1 MLVRKAYKYRIYPD
15 ATQEELFRRS
25 IGCCRLIYNL
35 CLDQKILE
43 RQRSSP
49 RSLSAFDQMKELK
62 ALKHEFEFLKEP
74 PSQLLQ
80 QTIQDLH
87 KAFKSFFEGRARFP
101 QFRKKGENDSF
112 RYPDPKQV
120 KIEGDRIFL
129 PKAGW
134 TNLVKHRPIFGT
146 VKNATVSVVA
156 ADWFVSIQVEHDV
169 AVIRVNRG
177 MEIGIDLG
185 GVQPIVQSDG
195 TVVDMPHITK
205 EERKRLA
212 TAQRTLARRTKGSR
226 NRAKARLRVA
236 RLQAKFARRRKD
248 ALHKATTTIVKNHGV
263 VVIEDLKVRQMTKT
277 GRGTVESPGTL
288 VQKQANENRSLL
300 DVSPRMIRTML
311 EYKAPWFGSRIVVVD
326 PAHTSQCCNVCGSVD
341 AESRIS
347 RSRFVCTSCG
357 SIFDADVNAAKNIL
371 KLGISPTGG
380 LPGMACES
388 SQSTGRKQE
397 KDVREDGSSA
407 LQGRE

>member
-1 MLVRKAYKYRIYPD
+1 M
-15 ATQEELFRRS
+15 
-25 IGCCRLIYNL
+25 
-35 CLDQKILE
+35 
-43 RQRSSP
+43 
-49 RSLSAFDQMKELK
+49 
-62 ALKHEFEFLKEP
+62 
-74 PSQLLQ
+74 
-80 QTIQDLH
+80 DLH
-87 KAFKSFFEGRARFP
+87 KAFKNFFEGRAGFP
-101 QFRKKGENDSF
+101 TLRKKGGNDSF

-134 TNLVKHRPIFGT
+134 TNLVKHRPIVGT
-146 VKNATVSVVA
+146 VKNVTVA
-156 ADWFVSIQVEHDV
+156 AIAGDWFVLIQVEHDV
-169 AVIRVNRG
+169 AAVQVNRG
-177 MEIGIDLG
+177 VEIGIDLG
-185 GVQPIVQSDG
+185 GVQPIVQSDC
-195 TVVDMPHITK
+195 TIVDIPSTTR

-212 TAQRTLARRTKGSR
+212 TAQRMVARRTKGSR

-277 GRGTVESPGTL
+277 RRGTVENPGTL
-288 VQKQANENRSLL
+288 VQKRANQNRSML

-311 EYKAPWFGSRIVVVD
+311 EYKAPWFGSRLIVVD
-326 PAHTSQCCNVCGSVD
+326 PADTSQCCNACGTVN

-347 RSRFVCTSCG
+347 RSRFVCTNCG

-371 KLGISPTGG
+371 KLGINPTGG
-380 LPGMACES
+380 LLGMACES
-388 SQSTGRKQE
+388 SRDIGRKQE
-397 KDVREDGSSA
+397 HDARESGRSA